1 MKVFIYVIVSL
12 FTDTQ
17 ECEPYYHP
25 QIEGSGIPVVI
36 RMKYQLT
43 PAGIYVSRLHSGA
56 SSIYATAG
64 EAAFK
69 LVPYYSEFS
78 RFSIGSKPN
87 RSPQCCRSLLI
98 DATKIGIF
106 SETCYK
112 MVRNLSF

>member
-43 PAGIYVSRLHSGA
+43 PAGIYVS
-56 SSIYATAG
+56 
-64 EAAFK
+64 
-69 LVPYYSEFS
+69 
-78 RFSIGSKPN
+78 
-87 RSPQCCRSLLI
+87 
-98 DATKIGIF
+98 
-106 SETCYK
+106 
-112 MVRNLSF
+112 